1 MTVERPSFLLGLAW
15 VWKHDSAPAHGIY
28 GAVEKDAGVPGR
40 GRGDSSI
47 QRNSFEKERENFI
60 SGEWGLSLVGSW
72 RTEPNTY
79 SELAGGTEITVS
91 SAFKISSQKAADVV
105 RGVHP
110 RRAG

>member
-47 QRNSFEKERENFI
+47 QRNSFEKERENFK
-60 SGEWGLSLVGSW
+60 WGVGAQPGW
-72 RTEPNTY
+72 QLEDRAKHI
-79 SELAGGTEITVS
+79 LRAC
-91 SAFKISSQKAADVV
+91 
-105 RGVHP
+105 
-110 RRAG
+110 RRN